1 MAMTTP
7 RILLAAAC
15 LGILVSSAEAAERP
29 APQAAQGPA
38 TAQRAFAT
46 PNDAADALKTALLKD
61 DVAALVDMFGQDH
74 RDLIASA
81 DPAVSR
87 VQRRRAAALVQQ
99 KLSVEREGVDR
110 ALLVLGKQAWS
121 LPIPLV
127 QRDGKWVFDTAAGE
141 AEILA
146 RRIGQ
151 DELGA
156 IAALKALVAA
166 EKEYAARQSKAGKP
180 VAYAPYVQSTP
191 GTADGLWWDAA
202 TAAKA
207 GPSPLTKFANSQ
219 SEFLTGRQ
227 PGDPFRGYYFR
238 ILTGQGEHAPHGA
251 MSYVDDGR
259 MSKGFAMIAW
269 PADYRATGVMTFIV
283 GRDGRVLQKDLGE
296 ETASVVQTLQVYDP
310 GDGWTPAK

>member
-1 MAMTTP
+1 MTTP
-7 RILLAAAC
+7 RMLLVAAS
-15 LGILVSSAEAAERP
+15 LGMLVSAAEAEDRQ
-29 APQAAQGPA
+29 APQAAQGP
-38 TAQRAFAT
+38 TTEQRSFST
-46 PNDAADALKTALLKD
+46 PNEAADAFKNALLKD
-61 DVAALVDMFGQDH
+61 DVDALLGIFGQDH
-74 RDLIASA
+74 RDLIIGA
-81 DPAVSR
+81 DAAVSR
-87 VQRRRAAALVQQ
+87 VQRQRAVTLVRQS
-99 KLSVEREGVDR
+99 LSVEREGADR
-110 ALLVLGKQAWS
+110 ALLVLGKQAWP
-121 LPIPLV
+121 LPVPLV

-141 AEILA
+141 GEILA

-166 EKEYAARQSKAGKP
+166 EQDYAARRRKAGDP
-180 VAYAPYVQSTP
+180 LSYAPFVQSTP

-251 MSYVDDGR
+251 MSYVEDGR
-259 MSKGFAMIAW
+259 MTKGFAMIAW

-310 GDGWTPAK
+310 DDGWTPAK